1 MRVSTKVVLFPKED
15 PLSRDARK
23 SNVIL
28 PSRNFDAMK
37 FVEAEEF
44 QEGEHGCVRLTI
56 RYAPGFN
63 AWFEDEDED

>member
-1 MRVSTKVVLFPKED
+1 
-15 PLSRDARK
+15 
-23 SNVIL
+23 
-28 PSRNFDAMK
+28 MK